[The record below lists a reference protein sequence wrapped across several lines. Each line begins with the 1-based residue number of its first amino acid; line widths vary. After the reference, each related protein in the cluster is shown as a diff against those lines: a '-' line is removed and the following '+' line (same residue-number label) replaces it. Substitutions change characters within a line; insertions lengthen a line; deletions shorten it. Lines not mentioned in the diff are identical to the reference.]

1 MSAAGGN
8 VAPDQSPGPAAR
20 RGSAGDPDLRLPG
33 LGPGTRALV
42 TGGAGAIGRRC
53 AERLIELG
61 VSVAVMSRSADSVQA
76 TAEALCAA
84 GGDGRVIG
92 MAGDVA
98 SEIDVGRVMARIGRS
113 WGGLDLLVHCAA
125 VGDDTALG
133 DLDEARIGAVLAT
146 NVAGTLLMAKA
157 SAEVMRPGSSI
168 VNVASV
174 MAHRVWP
181 ERSLYATSKAAV
193 VHATRAL
200 AAELGPRGIRVNS
213 VSPGNTPTVL
223 TSVDDSP
230 GRTRP
235 VSPGGSATR
244 IPLRRRGSLDD
255 YVGPVLFL
263 GSSLAAYTTGVDI
276 VVDGGLIAL
285 RP

>member
-1 MSAAGGN
+1 MSTYTGSAG
-8 VAPDQSPGPAAR
+8 GPAADWD
-20 RGSAGDPDLRLPG
+20 GLALPG
-33 LGPGTRALV
+33 IGPGTRALV

-53 AERLIELG
+53 AERLLALG
-61 VSVAVMSRSADSVQA
+61 AAVAIMSRSADSVRS
-76 TAEALCAA
+76 TVDTLA
-84 GGDGRVIG
+84 GSTGEGRVIG
-92 MAGDVA
+92 ETGDVA
-98 SEIDVGRVMARIGRS
+98 TEADVRRVVDRVRRE

-133 DLDEARIGAVLAT
+133 GLDEGRIGALLAT
-146 NVAGTLLMAKA
+146 NVAGTLLVAKVA
-157 SAEVMRPGSSI
+157 SEAMGPGSAI

-181 ERSLYATSKAAV
+181 ERSLYATSKAAA

-200 AAELGPRGIRVNS
+200 AAELGPNGIRVNS

-223 TSVDDSP
+223 TAVDDRP
-230 GRTRP
+230 GQGQP
-235 VSPGGSATR
+235 ASPGGSAAG
-244 IPLRRRGSLDD
+244 IPLRRRGRLDD

-263 GSSLAAYTTGVDI
+263 ASDLAAYTTGVDI
-276 VVDGGLIAL
+276 VVDGGLIGL

>member
-1 MSAAGGN
+1 MTGTGA
-8 VAPDQSPGPAAR
+8 VRPVPD
-20 RGSAGDPDLRLPG
+20 RGDDRLRLPG
-33 LGPGTRALV
+33 IGPGTRSLV

-53 AERLIELG
+53 AERLLG
-61 VSVAVMSRSADSVQA
+61 LGASVAVMSRSAESVGA
-76 TAEALCAA
+76 TVEALARSGAA
-84 GGDGRVIG
+84 RVLG
-92 MAGDVA
+92 QAGDVG
-98 SEIDVGRVMARIGRS
+98 SEADVRRVVERCRED
-113 WGGLDLLVHCAA
+113 WGGLDLVVHCGA
-125 VGDDTALG
+125 VGDDTALA
-133 DLDEARIGAVLAT
+133 DLQEERMVALLAT
-146 NVAGTLLMAKA
+146 NVVGTLLVAKTA
-157 SAEVMRPGSSI
+157 AEVMPPGSSI

-223 TSVDDSP
+223 TAVDDEP
-230 GRTRP
+230 GQGQP
-235 VSPGGSATR
+235 ASPGGSAAR
-244 IPLRRRGSLDD
+244 IPLRRRGELDD

-263 GSSLAAYTTGVDI
+263 ASDLAGYTTGVDI
-276 VVDGGLIAL
+276 VVDGGLIVL

>member
-1 MSAAGGN
+1 MSDEGMSPAAGWDGL
-8 VAPDQSPGPAAR
+8 A
-20 RGSAGDPDLRLPG
+20 LPG
-33 LGPGTRALV
+33 IGTGTRALV
-42 TGGAGAIGRRC
+42 TGGAGAIGHRC
-53 AERLIELG
+53 AERL
-61 VSVAVMSRSADSVQA
+61 VAMGAAVAIMSRSDGSVRSA
-76 TAEALCAA
+76 AEALARSA
-84 GGDGRVIG
+84 RDARVIG
-92 MAGDVA
+92 EAGDVA
-98 SEIDVGRVMARIGRS
+98 SEADVRRVVDRVRGE

-133 DLDEARIGAVLAT
+133 ELDGARIGSLLAT
-146 NVAGTLLMAKA
+146 NVAGTLLVAKVA
-157 SAEVMRPGSSI
+157 SEAMGPGSAI

-181 ERSLYATSKAAV
+181 GRSLYATSKAAA

-223 TSVDDSP
+223 TAVDDRP
-230 GRTRP
+230 GQGQP
-235 VSPGGSATR
+235 ASPGGSAAR
-244 IPLRRRGSLDD
+244 IPLRRRGRLDD

-263 GSSLAAYTTGVDI
+263 ASDLAAYTTGVDI
-276 VVDGGLIAL
+276 VVDGGLIGL